1 MLSSQK
7 YVKMQATI
15 VYAIS
20 IASVVGFV
28 LVLRLAQLLTFHAR
42 ERLFSTFSK
51 WVLYTLVWPRAK
63 GSSDVSILAAAAITL
78 FLVGNIIGSVLA
90 IRGRAELSLRL
101 ARLCTMNMT
110 ILFLG
115 GRTSFIL
122 DKMFQLSMIEYY
134 SIHRWVGRISI
145 AEGILHAILNILQF
159 RSTIRNVELSV
170 CFDLQRNF
178 ITTDF
183 QTASYCVWCNRLLLL
198 RIRSPPHL
206 RDLPWGA
213 FAGRDSPA
221 RTSTVT
227 FECQEYIPYILSL
240 GRGRYASASESFMVR
255 FPSLPERRVRSV
267 LSGIHHAISWVPR
280 HQ

>member
-1 MLSSQK
+1 MLPAQN
-7 YVKMQATI
+7 YMTMQVTL

-20 IASVVGFV
+20 VASVVGFV

-63 GSSDVSILAAAAITL
+63 GSSDLSVLAAAAITL

-122 DKMFQLSMIEYY
+122 DKIFQLSMTEYY

-145 AEGILHAILNILQF
+145 AEGLLHAILNILQS
-159 RSTIRNVELSV
+159 RSTIRSIELSV
-170 CFDLQRNF
+170 CFNLQGNF
-178 ITTDF
+178 ISTDH
-183 QTASYCVWCNRLLLL
+183 QTASYRVRCNRLLLP
-198 RIRSPPHL
+198 RIRSPAHL
-206 RDLPWGA
+206 RDLSWRA
-213 FAGRDSPA
+213 FAGRDSP
-221 RTSTVT
+221 TCPSTAA
-227 FECQEYIPYILSL
+227 FECKECIPYILSL
-240 GRGRYASASESFMVR
+240 DRGRYASASESLVVR
-255 FPSLPERRVRSV
+255 FHSLPERRVRSV
-267 LSGIHHAISWVPR
+267 LSGIHHPISWVPR
-280 HQ
+280 QQ